1 MLAVGENIWK
11 QAKPPVL
18 FDSSRSASVM
28 LGWHV
33 QAKETNLIIT
43 EPGHESIAR
52 QPVFKLSLSPGC
64 TYQTSAIGPLSP
76 ADPHRSCIQPVSGLD
91 QNVRTLLVWKRQICC
106 RVTALTHNPNP
117 HPRSNVPQNSNFTA

>member
-18 FDSSRSASVM
+18 FDSSQPASVM

-33 QAKETNLIIT
+33 QPNETNLIIT

-52 QPVFKLSLSPGC
+52 QPVFKPVPNNSLSL
-64 TYQTSAIGPLSP
+64 QAALIKPL
-76 ADPHRSCIQPVSGLD
+76 
-91 QNVRTLLVWKRQICC
+91 
-106 RVTALTHNPNP
+106 
-117 HPRSNVPQNSNFTA
+117 